1 MSTIATVT
9 DDDRSAASDPH
20 DSQAPATEAAAPQ
33 PRSRAEV
40 RHGVRRSLLVPAVVS
55 VIVALIGGLF
65 VLAAL
70 GFNTLR
76 DDIAQIRDGVTADI
90 DTLRDDVNSDID
102 ALRSDM
108 QAGFARVDQRFAQ
121 IDQRFAEVNAI
132 LLNHTDRL
140 ARIEAT
146 QDTHSDRLASIEA
159 TQNTHSDRLAR
170 IEAGQQAHSAT

>member
-9 DDDRSAASDPH
+9 DDDRSAADEPPASQGPASD
-20 DSQAPATEAAAPQ
+20 AAVSQ
-33 PRSRAEV
+33 PRSGADV
-40 RHGVRRSLLVPAVVS
+40 RRGVRRSLLVPAVVS

-76 DDIAQIRDGVTADI
+76 DDIT
-90 DTLRDDVNSDID
+90 

-108 QAGFARVDQRFAQ
+108 HAGFARVDQRFAQ
-121 IDQRFAEVNAI
+121 VDQRFAQVDERFAEVNAI
-132 LLNHTDRL
+132 LLNHTGRLARIEATQDTHSNRL

-146 QDTHSDRLASIEA
+146 QDTHSDRLA
-159 TQNTHSDRLAR
+159 R
-170 IEAGQQAHSAT
+170 IEAGQEAHSVP